1 MSTAMTTAELIEVRK
16 RKIAGLFERI
26 ITNDEL
32 ALADEIFA
40 EDFYWPQFDL
50 RGPDGVRAWVRAFR
64 TTFPD
69 VSDMVQEQVAEGDV
83 VISRVKVIGT
93 QLGPFRGLPATGK
106 RVEFEALGFDRF
118 HGDMVVERSAW
129 FDMADLMRKL
139 GHRTLTLPEVP
150 AP

>member
-1 MSTAMTTAELIEVRK
+1 MSMATTTSELIEVRK

-26 ITNDEL
+26 ITKNEL
-32 ALADEIFA
+32 ELADEIFA

-50 RGPDGVRAWVRAFR
+50 RGPEGVRTWVRAFR

-69 VSDMVQEQVAEGDV
+69 VSDMVTEQVAEGDV

-93 QLGPFRGLPATGK
+93 QLGPFRGLAATGK

-118 HGDMVVERSAW
+118 RGDMVVERSAW